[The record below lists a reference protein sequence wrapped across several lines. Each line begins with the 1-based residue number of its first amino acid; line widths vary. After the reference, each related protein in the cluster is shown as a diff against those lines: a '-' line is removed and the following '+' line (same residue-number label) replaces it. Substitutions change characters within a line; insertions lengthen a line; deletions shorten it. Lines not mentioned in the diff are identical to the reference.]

1 MSWKEKIK
9 EFGGGNFTFLSEDGE
24 TLTFIIVG
32 DPVLLKSRFK
42 GKENER
48 IGCPVITDEGYML
61 FVTGKRLARKLS
73 KHEAVFNKSAL
84 MVTRQGETGDINATY
99 NVTVL
104 PEADTYKRLRAIM
117 KVDFKVEMVAES
129 IEAVGDVLDN

>member
-1 MSWKEKIK
+1 MSWKDKMK

-24 TLTFIIVG
+24 TLTFIVVA
-32 DPVLLKSRFK
+32 DPVLLKSKFK

-73 KHEAVFNKSAL
+73 KHEPVFKKTAL
-84 MVTRQGETGDINATY
+84 MVTRHGAEGDINASY
-99 NVTVL
+99 AVAEL
-104 PEADTYKRLRAIM
+104 PEKETFDRLKAIM
-117 KVDFKVEMVAES
+117 KADFTLEMVAES
-129 IEAVGDVLDN
+129 IDAVGDVLDN

>member
-73 KHEAVFNKSAL
+73 KHESVFNKSAL

-117 KVDFKVEMVAES
+117 KADFKVEMIAES